1 MLDHYCGKSL
11 KHLQLLQPNDP
22 AVAAGVWEV
31 VAAAAAGNHHIIL
44 MSIQSIVPVIPNT
57 QIRYKWR
64 ENPQMRKGHQRFL
77 FLI

>member
-31 VAAAAAGNHHIIL
+31 VAAAAAAAVVAFVQAASFAL
-44 MSIQSIVPVIPNT
+44 
-57 QIRYKWR
+57 
-64 ENPQMRKGHQRFL
+64 RKETTTL
-77 FLI
+77 FS